1 MTAHIDVVTAALM
14 TEGDVEHKVIMP
26 ILIGEAYLH
35 LPQSSIHTKEYLAP
49 AVLDKISGKAFGYYP
64 DFSIWLHGFAISI
77 VEAKA
82 PGVPAEVGYREASLY
97 ARHINQKYPTG
108 LNPAHFLLATN
119 GDILLFGY
127 SDSEPV
133 LTAHLRD
140 LHPGTSVLEKLQS
153 LCGVVVLEAH
163 ARKCLRSIRGRASIR
178 PFNLAGGQALINSKK
193 PLNTFAAD
201 LSPVLRR
208 YFSSTNQENVREIAE
223 RAYVSS
229 AEVTEYDR
237 VLEALLKDRLLVRR
251 DPLIQSLAPKRR
263 SEPRVS
269 AAIAEFRDQRPEQ
282 GQLQII
288 QGGVGAGKSLFIRRY
303 KELLQ
308 SETEAAKT
316 YWAFIDFNTGP
327 TDLTGAHRWLCSA
340 FIDSISREH
349 PTLDLTSNDSL
360 RRIFSHNLQR
370 RKGVY
375 DEIALASREQS
386 RLARA
391 NDLAKWQ
398 DDPIEFAQGTAQY
411 ILGNRREVLVTIM
424 DNVDRLDLQRQL
436 DAFQLTLWF
445 LEKTRCFVILQMRD
459 ETYERYKNKKPLD
472 TFRSGI
478 TFHISPPR
486 FVDVVKKRLEL
497 SLEYL
502 ARTADEIQTYTLES
516 GARIVY
522 PKSDLGIF
530 LRELYIELFE
540 RKRNISRVL
549 EALSGRDVRRAL
561 EMFVSIITSGH
572 LSETSITSLVRG
584 SGAFPITEHTVLKI
598 LMRTEYRF
606 FSDQSGFTHN
616 IFDYDDTW
624 DKPDNFIFVEL
635 LYWLARNRKKVGQ
648 IGLEGFFT
656 CRHLAN
662 ELQRQ
667 GYVPD
672 DILAALNCLLTK
684 QLIEADHMNFTR
696 VDWNDCVRIQASG
709 FIHVRVLSE
718 RLEYL
723 YGVLATTPIGDEST
737 ARILK
742 DFLGRENRRGDIS
755 PHEKL
760 RAVDVLYQYLKKRK
774 QHIKDHSPFFPVE
787 ETGASYVLERMASA
801 ITHSRD
807 SRSTSASPNLLDIF

>member
-1 MTAHIDVVTAALM
+1 M
-14 TEGDVEHKVIMP
+14 
-26 ILIGEAYLH
+26 
-35 LPQSSIHTKEYLAP
+35 
-49 AVLDKISGKAFGYYP
+49 
-64 DFSIWLHGFAISI
+64 
-77 VEAKA
+77 
-82 PGVPAEVGYREASLY
+82 
-97 ARHINQKYPTG
+97 
-108 LNPAHFLLATN
+108 
-119 GDILLFGY
+119 
-127 SDSEPV
+127 
-133 LTAHLRD
+133 
-140 LHPGTSVLEKLQS
+140 
-153 LCGVVVLEAH
+153 H
-163 ARKCLRSIRGRASIR
+163 ARKCLESIRGKTSIR
-178 PFNLAGGQALINSKK
+178 PFNLAGGQAVINSKK

-208 YFSSTNQENVREIAE
+208 YFSSTNQENIREIAE

-237 VLEALLKDRLLVRR
+237 VLEALLKERLVVRR
-251 DPLIQSLAPKRR
+251 DPLIQGLTPTRR

-269 AAIAEFRDQRPEQ
+269 TAIAEFRDQRPEQ
-282 GQLQII
+282 GELQII

-308 SETEAAKT
+308 PEAQAAKT
-316 YWAFIDFNTGP
+316 YWAFVDFNTGP
-327 TDLTGAHRWLCSA
+327 SDLAGAERWLCSA

-349 PTLDLTSNDSL
+349 PSLDLTSNESL
-360 RRIFSHNLQR
+360 RGIFSRNLQR

-375 DEIALASREQS
+375 EEIARASREQS

-391 NDLAKWQ
+391 HDLAKWQ
-398 DDPIEFAQGTAQY
+398 DDPIEFAQGVAQY
-411 ILGNRREVLVTIM
+411 ILGNRREVIVAVM
-424 DNVDRLDLQRQL
+424 DNVDRLDLKSQL
-436 DAFQLTLWF
+436 DAFQLALWF
-445 LEKTRCFVILQMRD
+445 LEKSRCFVILQMRD
-459 ETYERYKNKKPLD
+459 ETYERFKNKKPLD

-486 FVDVVKKRLEL
+486 FVDVVKRRLEL

-502 ARTADEIQTYTLES
+502 ARNADDVQTYTLES

-572 LSETSITSLVRG
+572 LSETSITSLVKG

-616 IFDYDDTW
+616 IFDYDDAW
-624 DKPDNFIFVEL
+624 HKPDNFIFVEI
-635 LYWLARNRKKVGQ
+635 LYWLARNRKKLGQ

-656 CRHLAN
+656 CQHLAN

-672 DILAALNCLLTK
+672 DILAALNCLLAK

-723 YGVLATTPIGDEST
+723 YGVLTATPISDERT
-737 ARILK
+737 ARMLQ
-742 DFLGRENRRGDIS
+742 DFIKRENLRGDLS
-755 PHEKL
+755 AHEKL
-760 RAVDVLYQYLKKRK
+760 RAVEILYQYLKQQKE
-774 QHIKDHSPFFPVE
+774 HIKDHNPFVAVE
-787 ETGASYVLERMASA
+787 ETGASYVLERMGSA
-801 ITHSRD
+801 IMHFRD
-807 SRSTSASPNLLDIF
+807 SRSVSVAPNLLDIL

>member
-1 MTAHIDVVTAALM
+1 MTTHIDILTAPLL
-14 TEGDVEHKVIMP
+14 TEGDVEHKVVAP
-26 ILIGEAYLH
+26 LLVGEAYLRI
-35 LPQSSIHTKEYLAP
+35 PPEAIHTKEYLAP
-49 AVLDKISGKAFGYYP
+49 TLLDKVSGKTSGYYP
-64 DFSIWLHGFAISI
+64 DFSIWLHGFVILI
-77 VEAKA
+77 VEVKA

-108 LNPAHFLLATN
+108 LNPTHFLLATN
-119 GDILLFGY
+119 GDTLLFGFH
-127 SDSEPV
+127 DSGPTI
-133 LTAHLRD
+133 TASIRD
-140 LHPGTSVLEKLQS
+140 LNPGTFALEKLQS
-153 LCGVVVLEAH
+153 LCGATALETH
-163 ARKCLRSIRGRASIR
+163 ARSCLASIHGKTLIR
-178 PFNLAGGQALINSKK
+178 PFNLAGGQALLNSKK

-208 YFSSTNQENVREIAE
+208 YFSSTNQENIREIAE

-237 VLEALLKDRLLVRR
+237 VLEALLKERLLVRR
-251 DPLIQSLAPKRR
+251 DPLVQGLTPTRR
-263 SEPRVS
+263 SEPRMS
-269 AAIAEFRDQRPEQ
+269 AAITEFSDRRPEQ
-282 GQLQII
+282 GQLQIV

-308 SETEAAKT
+308 PDAQRAKT
-316 YWAFIDFNTGP
+316 YWAFIDLNTGP
-327 TDLTGAHRWLCSA
+327 SDLAGAERWLCSA

-349 PTLDLTSNDSL
+349 PLLDLTSNDSL
-360 RRIFSHNLQR
+360 RRIFSRNLQR

-375 DEIALASREQS
+375 DEIARASHEQS

-398 DDPIEFAQGTAQY
+398 DDPIELAQGISQY
-411 ILGNRREVLVTIM
+411 ILGNRREVLIAVM
-424 DNVDRLDLQRQL
+424 DNVDRLDLKGQL
-436 DAFQLTLWF
+436 DAFQLSLWF
-445 LEKTRCFVILQMRD
+445 LEKTRAFVILQMRD
-459 ETYERYKNKKPLD
+459 ETYERFKNKKPLD

-486 FVDVVKKRLEL
+486 FVDVVKRRLEL
-497 SLEYL
+497 SLEFL
-502 ARTADEIQTYTLES
+502 ARNADEIQTYTLES

-522 PKSDLGIF
+522 PKSELGIF

-561 EMFVSIITSGH
+561 ERFVSIITSGH

-584 SGAFPITEHTVLKI
+584 FGAFPITEHSVLKI

-606 FSDQSGFTHN
+606 FSEHTGFIYN
-616 IFDYDDTW
+616 IFDYDDSW
-624 DKPDNFIFVEL
+624 DKPDNFIVAEI
-635 LYWLARNRKKVGQ
+635 LYWLARNRKKLGQ

-656 CRHLAN
+656 CRHVAN

-667 GYVPD
+667 GYVPS
-672 DILAALNCLLTK
+672 DILAALNCLLAK

-696 VDWNDCVRIQASG
+696 VAWNDCVRIQASG

-723 YGVLATTPIGDEST
+723 YGIIATVPISDETT
-737 ARILK
+737 ARVLQ
-742 DFLGRENRRGDIS
+742 DFIKRENVRGDVS
-755 PHEKL
+755 AHEKL
-760 RAVDVLYQYLKKRK
+760 RAVNVLYEYLKQQKLR
-774 QHIKDHSPFFPVE
+774 HESPFLTVE
-787 ETGASYVLERMASA
+787 ESGASYVLERMASA
-801 ITHSRD
+801 IAHFKD
-807 SRSTSASPNLLDIF
+807 STGLPGSPNVLDIV